1 MLLFWARGT
10 FWNQIVIKRP
20 AEPTWLENLL
30 SNQWLGNLWAITA
43 AFGTYFCMYMYR
55 KPFTAA
61 GFKSE
66 TLGSDAV
73 GDWDQKAVLVSAQ
86 VIGYLLS
93 KIIGIRVVSEAQRQQ
108 RAWIILGLILS
119 ALGSLLLFALVPRS
133 WQAPCMFL
141 NGLPLGM
148 VFGLV
153 LGSLEGRRMTEALA
167 AGLCASFIL
176 AGGVSK
182 TVGQSLIDQTQKQ
195 LHWSLGDSERWMPF
209 FAGLLFLLP
218 ICIFVWMLHR
228 IPPPT
233 QLDQVARSPRDPM
246 RKEDRWRILKTYT
259 VGICAVALMYLVV
272 SILRSFR
279 DDFAREILTGLGATI
294 KSVDYANIDFWVM
307 LVATL
312 ANGAAVLVKDNRKAL
327 QLAFATCL
335 AGFGILLATVL
346 GHRYWFGLSPT
357 MLMVLIGAG
366 LYLPYVAVHTT
377 VFERIIACTRD
388 RANVGFMMYVADSV
402 GYLGFA
408 ILILAKN
415 FFIGQIEEKR
425 FAELFLWI
433 CMIGAIAS
441 IFAVVIALRKFRS
454 IENRSV

>member
-1 MLLFWARGT
+1 MLWKL
-10 FWNQIVIKRP
+10 VISMCVGLRVGKATAMKRLSDSV
-20 AEPTWLENLL
+20 WLV
-30 SNQWLGNLWAITA
+30 NLWAITA

-61 GFKSE
+61 AFKQ
-66 TLGSDAV
+66 DAIGQDIA
-73 GDWDQKAVLVSAQ
+73 GDWDQKAVLISAQ
-86 VIGYLLS
+86 VIGYLIS
-93 KIIGIRVVSEAQRQQ
+93 KMIGIRVVSEADRGR
-108 RAWIILGLILS
+108 RAWLILGLILW
-119 ALGSLLLFALVPRS
+119 ALASLFLFAIVPRA

-153 LGSLEGRRMTEALA
+153 LGSLEGRQMTEALA

-176 AGGVSK
+176 AGGMAK
-182 TVGQSLIDQTQKQ
+182 TVGQSVLDQTQKQ
-195 LHWSLGDSERWMPF
+195 FQWTLSEAERWMPF
-209 FAGLLFLLP
+209 LSGLLFLLP
-218 ICIFVWMLHR
+218 ICLFVWMLHQ

-233 QLDQVARSPRDPM
+233 QGDQAARSPRDPM

-259 VGICAVALMYLVV
+259 VGISAVATLYLVV
-272 SILRSFR
+272 SVLRSLR
-279 DDFAREILTGLGATI
+279 DDFAREVLTGLGATI
-294 KSVDYANIDFWVM
+294 KSTDYASIDFWVM

-312 ANGAAVLVKDNRKAL
+312 ANGAAVLVNDNRKAL
-327 QLAFATCL
+327 QLAFGTCFV
-335 AGFGILLATVL
+335 GFALMLATVV
-346 GHRYWFGLSPT
+346 GHRFWMTLSPA

-408 ILILAKN
+408 TLVLAKN
-415 FFIGQIEEKR
+415 FFIGQIPETQ
-425 FAELFLWI
+425 FAGWFLWF
-433 CMIGAIAS
+433 CGIGAIVS
-441 IFAVVIALRKFRS
+441 IIALAIAWQRFRT

>member
-1 MLLFWARGT
+1 MVVFGD
-10 FWNQIVIKRP
+10 IVAGKPTLMKRLSESP
-20 AEPTWLENLL
+20 WLV
-30 SNQWLGNLWAITA
+30 NLWAIVA

-61 GFKSE
+61 AFKQE
-66 TLGSDAV
+66 TLAEGIDGA
-73 GDWDQKAVLVSAQ
+73 WDQKAVLISAQ

-93 KIIGIRVVSEAQRQQ
+93 KIIGIRVVSEAKSNR
-108 RAWIILGLILS
+108 RAWMILGLILW
-119 ALGSLLLFALVPRS
+119 ALGSLLLFAVVPRS

-153 LGSLEGRRMTEALA
+153 LGSLEGRQMTEALA

-176 AGGVSK
+176 AGGVAK
-182 TVGQSLIDQTQKQ
+182 TVGQTVIDQLQAQFQWTMVEA
-195 LHWSLGDSERWMPF
+195 ERWMPF
-209 FAGLLFLLP
+209 FSGLLFLLP
-218 ICIFVWMLHR
+218 ICLFVWMLHQ

-233 QLDQVARSPRDPM
+233 QSDQSARSPRDPM
-246 RKEDRWRILKTYT
+246 RKEDRWRILRTYT
-259 VGICAVALMYLVV
+259 AGISAVAGLYLVV
-272 SILRSFR
+272 SILRSLR
-279 DDFAREILTGLGATI
+279 DDFAREVLTGLGATI
-294 KSVDYANIDFWVM
+294 KSTDYANIDFWVM

-327 QLAFATCL
+327 LLAFATCL
-335 AGFGILLATVL
+335 AGFALMLTTVL
-346 GHRYWFGLSPT
+346 GHRFWFSLSPT
-357 MLMVLIGAG
+357 ILMVLIGAG

-377 VFERIIACTRD
+377 IFERIIACTRD

-408 ILILAKN
+408 TLVLAKN
-415 FFIGQIEEKR
+415 FFIGQISEAR
-425 FAELFLWI
+425 FAEWFLWF
-433 CMIGAIAS
+433 CATGAIAS
-441 IFAVVIALRKFRS
+441 ILAVAVAWQQFRT

>member
-1 MLLFWARGT
+1 MFG
-10 FWNQIVIKRP
+10 K
-20 AEPTWLENLL
+20 PTVNKHLSQSPWLV
-30 SNQWLGNLWAITA
+30 NLWAIIA

-55 KPFTAA
+55 KPFTVAA
-61 GFKSE
+61 FKQE
-66 TLGSDAV
+66 TLVSGVD
-73 GDWDQKAVLVSAQ
+73 GNWDQKAVLVSAQ
-86 VIGYLLS
+86 VLGYLIS
-93 KIIGIRVVSEAQRQQ
+93 KIIGIRVVSEADRGR
-108 RAWIILGLILS
+108 RAWMILGLIAA
-119 ALGSLLLFALVPRS
+119 ALASLLLFAVVPPS

-153 LGSLEGRRMTEALA
+153 LGSLEGRQMTEALA

-176 AGGVSK
+176 AGGVAK
-182 TVGQSLIDQTQKQ
+182 TVGQQLLDFTQQ
-195 LHWSLGDSERWMPF
+195 RLQWSLAESERWMPF
-209 FAGLLFLLP
+209 LAGLVFLIP
-218 ICIFVWMLHR
+218 ICFFVWMLHQV
-228 IPPPT
+228 PPPT
-233 QLDQVARSPRDPM
+233 HLDQVARSPRDPM
-246 RKEDRWRILKTYT
+246 RKEDRWRILRTYT
-259 VGICAVALMYLVV
+259 LGISAVAAMYLVV
-272 SILRSFR
+272 SILRSLR
-279 DDFAREILTGLGATI
+279 DDFAREILTGFGATI
-294 KSVDYANIDFWVM
+294 KSVDYAKIDFWVM

-335 AGFGILLATVL
+335 FGFTVLLATVI
-346 GHRYWFGLSPT
+346 GHRFWLSLSPT

-408 ILILAKN
+408 VLILAKN
-415 FFIGQIEEKR
+415 FFIGQIDEKR

-441 IFAVVIALRKFRS
+441 IVAVLIAWQRFRS